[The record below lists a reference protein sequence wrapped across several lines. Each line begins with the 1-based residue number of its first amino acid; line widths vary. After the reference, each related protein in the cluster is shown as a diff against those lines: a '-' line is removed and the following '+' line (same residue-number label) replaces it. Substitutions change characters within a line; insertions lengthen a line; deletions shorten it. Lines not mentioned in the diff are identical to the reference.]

1 MNVVKSNLLWRGS
14 SWNFW
19 VHELAAPD
27 GARLQKGVVEH
38 PGSVVLVPVRQGEA
52 GLEVLFIRQY
62 RLALQE
68 TIVELPAGTRHWDED
83 WLACAQR
90 ELREETGYRAE
101 TLSFLGEFWPS
112 PGLSGELMR
121 LYAATDLC
129 PDPLPGDVDE
139 EISLYPIPLAEA
151 LAMAHDGRLRDAK
164 SILGVLRTA
173 VQVAG
178 SG

>member
-1 MNVVKSNLLWRGS
+1 MNIVKSDLLWRGA

-38 PGSVVLVPVRQGEA
+38 PGSVVLVPVRPGATGPEI
-52 GLEVLFIRQY
+52 LLIRQY
-62 RLALQE
+62 RLALLE

-121 LYAATDLC
+121 LYAATGLQ
-129 PDPLPGDVDE
+129 PDSLPGDVDE
-139 EISLYPIPLAEA
+139 EIALYPVPLPEA
-151 LAMAHDGRLRDAK
+151 LAMASDGRLRDAK
-164 SILGVLRTA
+164 SILGILKTA
-173 VQVAG
+173 VFLT
-178 SG
+178 S